1 MCDVRLFR
9 SARMDLETAKTLWS
23 MSWDDEMIL
32 NNAAYH
38 LQQAVEKV
46 LKGALECVGITVPNT
61 HKITK
66 LLSMV
71 FNHGVNL
78 VITDWI
84 DDHSEM
90 LSEWEAESRYNMDFL
105 VEKRKLDRAVKE
117 IQIFFEI
124 NGIQKELRKEL
135 QEEAVKKRLLACLPE
150 DKRACSDFE
159 LNCYYIMFQKKLS
172 EPLTNCT
179 ECISC
184 SGLRI

>member
-9 SARMDLETAKTLWS
+9 SAKMDFETAKALWK
-23 MSWDDEMIL
+23 MPWDDEMIL

-46 LKGALECVGITVPNT
+46 LKGALECVGVTVPNT

-71 FNHGVNL
+71 RNNGANI

-90 LSEWEAESRYNMDFL
+90 LSEWEAETRYNMDFL
-105 VEKRKLDRAVKE
+105 VEKRKLDKAIQE
-117 IQIFFEI
+117 IQLFFRE

-135 QEEAVKKRLLACLPE
+135 QDGTKKEKLLNCLPE
-150 DKRACSDFE
+150 SKRECSDFE
-159 LNCYYIMFQKKLS
+159 LNCYYIMFQKIIEAK
-172 EPLTNCT
+172 
-179 ECISC
+179 
-184 SGLRI
+184 